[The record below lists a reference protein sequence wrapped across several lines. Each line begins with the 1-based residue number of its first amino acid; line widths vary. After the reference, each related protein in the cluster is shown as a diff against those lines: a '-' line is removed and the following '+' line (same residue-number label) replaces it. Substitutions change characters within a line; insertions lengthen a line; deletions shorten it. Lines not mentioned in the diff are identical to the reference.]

1 MTGCGARLR
10 RDECFRVSIQEPV
23 VLRLKNAVG
32 ANGFSTDAGEIAPQ
46 LEEWRGKYHGHSP
59 LLLKPA
65 STAEVSAI
73 LRICNDTG
81 TALVPPG
88 GNTGLVG
95 GQIPLHGEVLL
106 STKRLNKLRALDQS
120 GMTLTAEAGVT
131 LAQVQHAAD
140 DKHLFFPLSLASEG
154 SCTIGGN
161 VATNAGGTHVLR
173 YGMTRALVLGLEV
186 VLPGGTVLEMLRALH
201 KDNSGYDLKQMF
213 IGSEGTL
220 GVITAATLRLF
231 PKPDVAVTALAA
243 VPSPDC
249 AVKLLGAMQAH
260 TGGMLSAFELMPR
273 IAMELV
279 TRHIESTRDPLGQP
293 SPWYVLM
300 EATGGRHA
308 NLAASF
314 EDGLADAI
322 ASGLASDAVVA
333 SSAAQA
339 AALWK
344 LRESISESQKREGA
358 SIKHDIA
365 VPVAAIP
372 DFLARATP
380 AVLAIAPG
388 ARPVSFGHLGDG
400 NLHFNFNS
408 PQAGDDP
415 QFLALWEEMQQTVHD
430 IVKEF
435 GGTISAEHGI
445 GVMKVAQLPRYKSHE
460 ELDAMRALKRTFDPK
475 NILNPG
481 KLIPPVLRL

>member
-1 MTGCGARLR
+1 M
-10 RDECFRVSIQEPV
+10 SIPQAV
-23 VLRLKNAVG
+23 ADRLKDAVG
-32 ANGFSTDAGEIAPQ
+32 VKGFSTEPADIAPH
-46 LEEWRGKYHGHSP
+46 LEEWRGKYHGRSS

-65 STAEVSAI
+65 STAQVSAI
-73 LRICNDTG
+73 LRICHETG
-81 TALVPPG
+81 TPVVPQG

-95 GQIPLHGEVLL
+95 GQIPMHGEVLL
-106 STKRLNKLRALDQS
+106 STQRLNKLRGLDES
-120 GMTLTAEAGVT
+120 GMTLTVEAGVT
-131 LAQVQHAAD
+131 LAQVQQAAAERD
-140 DKHLFFPLSLASEG
+140 LLFPLSLASEG

-161 VATNAGGTHVLR
+161 IATNAGGTQVLR

-186 VLPGGTVLEMLRALH
+186 VQPDGTVLGMLRALQ
-201 KDNSGYDLKQMF
+201 KDNTGYDLKQIF

-220 GVITAATLRLF
+220 GVITAACLKLF

-243 VPSPDC
+243 VPSPTE
-249 AVKLLGAMQAH
+249 AVKLLAAMQAH

-273 IAMELV
+273 LAMELV
-279 TRHIESTRDPLGQP
+279 IQHLDGTRDPLAAP

-308 NLAASF
+308 NLKASF
-314 EDGLADAI
+314 EDGLAA
-322 ASGLASDAVVA
+322 AAQNGLASDAVVA
-333 SSAAQA
+333 ANDAQA

-344 LRESISESQKREGA
+344 LREGISESQKREGA

-365 VPVAAIP
+365 VPVAAIA
-372 DFLARATP
+372 DFFAKATA

-400 NLHFNFNS
+400 NLHFNFNG
-408 PQAGDDP
+408 PRAGDDP
-415 QFLALWEEMQQTVHD
+415 VFLAQWDEVQRAVHD

-435 GGTISAEHGI
+435 GGSISAEHGI
-445 GVMKVAQLPRYKSHE
+445 GLMKVAQLPRYKSHE
-460 ELDAMRALKRTFDPK
+460 ELDAMRALKAAFDPK

>member
-1 MTGCGARLR
+1 MTAA
-10 RDECFRVSIQEPV
+10 ES
-23 VLRLKNAVG
+23 VLIRLKDAVG
-32 ANGFSTDAGEIAPQ
+32 AKGFSVDPAEIAPH

-65 STAEVSAI
+65 TTAEVSAA
-73 LRICNDTG
+73 LRICNESA
-81 TALVPPG
+81 TAVVTQG

-106 STKRLNKLRALDQS
+106 STRRLNKIRSIDD
-120 GMTLTAEAGVT
+120 GTITTEAGVT
-131 LAQVQHAAD
+131 LAQIQYAAAERRCI
-140 DKHLFFPLSLASEG
+140 FPLSLASEG

-186 VLPGGTVLEMLRALH
+186 VLADGTILPMLRALQ

-220 GVITAATLRLF
+220 GVVTAACLRLF
-231 PKPDVAVTALAA
+231 PKPDVGVTAFAA
-243 VPSPDC
+243 VPSPDA
-249 AVKLLGAMQAH
+249 AVKLLGAMQGH
-260 TGGMLSAFELMPR
+260 TGGMLSAFELIPR
-273 IAMELV
+273 IALEFV
-279 TRHIESTRDPLGQP
+279 TRHIEGTRDPLAAP

-314 EDGLADAI
+314 EDGLAAAI
-322 ASGLASDAVVA
+322 TAGLASDAVVA

-339 AALWK
+339 RALWK
-344 LRESISESQKREGA
+344 LRESISEAQKREGA

-365 VPVAAIP
+365 VPVASIP
-372 DFLARATP
+372 AFLAKATAAVRAVVP
-380 AVLAIAPG
+380 D

-400 NLHFNFNS
+400 NIHFNFNAAR
-408 PQAGDDP
+408 AGDDAG
-415 QFLALWEEMQQTVHD
+415 FLALWEEVQQTVHD

-435 GGTISAEHGI
+435 GGSISAEHGI
-445 GVMKVAQLPRYKSHE
+445 GAMKVVQLPRYKSHE
-460 ELDAMRALKRTFDPK
+460 ELDAMRALKRAYDPK